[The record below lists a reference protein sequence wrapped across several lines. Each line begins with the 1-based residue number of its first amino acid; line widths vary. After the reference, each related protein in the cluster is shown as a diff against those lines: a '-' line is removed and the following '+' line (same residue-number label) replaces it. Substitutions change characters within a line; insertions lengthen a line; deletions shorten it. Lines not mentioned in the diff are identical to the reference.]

1 MTELLRRP
9 GHTETL
15 RVGLT
20 GGIASGKS
28 TVSRRLSELG
38 ALVVDADAIARA
50 LQEPGEPGYEAMVA
64 HFGERIVQPDSGA
77 LDRAAVAAI
86 VFDDPEQLAALNG
99 IIHPLV
105 RRETARLVSEV
116 PPGGVVV
123 HDIPLLVETGQ
134 YGTMDEVLVVQ
145 APEDERV
152 RRMVEDR
159 GMSPEDARRRIAAQA
174 TDEQRRAVATA
185 VLDNST
191 TIEDLLAQVDE
202 WWRTRVL

>member
-86 VFDDPEQLAALNG
+86 VFDDAEQLAALNG

-134 YGTMDEVLVVQ
+134 HGAMDEVLVVQ

-159 GMSPEDARRRIAAQA
+159 GMSPEDARRRIAAQV